1 MMTDFTPKKK
11 RGRPPKPNNLLNKIT
26 TTVNIAIHSVSTSE
40 TFLNQSIKQGQPDIF
55 TPLMKVNPKRRRRTT
70 PKKTLEYNLIT
81 PIDNKSSI
89 IHHNSKNLDNVSGKT
104 LDNLQYVTNGYGYI
118 TPKEEVPI
126 SGSRSNVNHPNLYN
140 SENFNNLNFH
150 HSLVSPSSAFRAAG
164 VVEGSNSQ
172 DSSINVL
179 GTPGAG
185 GCGSQ
190 TNFGLELTAKSKLNS
205 SGDLL
210 LPLQKFKKPH
220 DYKSDNLGTLSS
232 IQHSLTNSIS
242 SLNNHQNRYFY
253 NNLNYN
259 HIVNGSANEIGNG
272 NGNENDRVNGEGNFK
287 NLINCRNPI
296 RSHIHNNNENFS
308 RSQPISTHDV
318 NKFNYLINQNGES
331 YLPSTPSSIQR
342 SYSYSHLVQ
351 PKSNTISTKTRS
363 NSTSAPKTKSK
374 SISSFS
380 DSDFSLKLLIDDSGK
395 AILSTDCFDI
405 KNLGKVDKVDK
416 IDKDRVVE
424 KLTIPKLTH
433 YNTVIGIE
441 TIDDMK
447 LSTISE
453 TTNNLPLLPQ
463 TPNFNRDYHFNTG
476 FTPNSNLAL
485 NLTPLFNSMMHS
497 MMSIQ
502 SPKRTYLWN
511 EEFDNNCHNNIGDNL
526 INSTHFIKDDHED
539 SSDARLALKKLIDVK
554 GKSS

>member
-26 TTVNIAIHSVSTSE
+26 TTVNIAIHSLSTSE
-40 TFLNQSIKQGQPDIF
+40 TFLNQSIKQGQPDFF
-55 TPLMKVNPKRRRRTT
+55 TPLMKVNPKRRRTT
-70 PKKTLEYNLIT
+70 PKKSLEYNLIT
-81 PIDNKSSI
+81 PIDNKSSN
-89 IHHNSKNLDNVSGKT
+89 IHHNTKSLDNVCGKT

-118 TPKEEVPI
+118 TPKDELPL
-126 SGSRSNVNHPNLYN
+126 SGSRSIVNHPNLTN
-140 SENFNNLNFH
+140 SENFNNLNFN
-150 HSLVSPSSAFRAAG
+150 HSLVSPSSAIGAAG
-164 VVEGSNSQ
+164 VVDGSNNQ
-172 DSSINVL
+172 GPTVNDL
-179 GTPGAG
+179 ATPSTG
-185 GCGSQ
+185 GCGAR

-242 SLNNHQNRYFY
+242 SLNYHQNRYFN

-259 HIVNGSANEIGNG
+259 HIANRNG
-272 NGNENDRVNGEGNFK
+272 NDRVNGDGNFK
-287 NLINCRNPI
+287 NLINCRNPV
-296 RSHIHNNNENFS
+296 RNHIHNNSEDFS
-308 RSQPISTHDV
+308 QSQTISNHDL
-318 NKFNYLINQNGES
+318 NKFNSLINQNGES

-351 PKSNTISTKTRS
+351 PKSNPISTKTRS
-363 NSTSAPKTKSK
+363 NSTSTHKTKSK

-395 AILSTDCFDI
+395 AILSTDFFDI
-405 KNLGKVDKVDK
+405 KKLGKVDKVDK
-416 IDKDRVVE
+416 IDKDRAVE
-424 KLTIPKLTH
+424 KPTIPKLTH

-463 TPNFNRDYHFNTG
+463 TPNFNKDYHFNTG
-476 FTPNSNLAL
+476 FTPNSSLAL
-485 NLTPLFNSMMHS
+485 NLTPLFNSMMYS
-497 MMSIQ
+497 MMSLQ

-526 INSTHFIKDDHED
+526 INSTHFIKDNHED

-554 GKSS
+554 SKSS